1 MAFCLSEHAWT
12 ASDLDSSTKLVFIS
26 LCRRAK
32 INTLQCW
39 PSISTIAADCS
50 LSERTVRDCIK
61 KLADKS
67 KPYITYRKR
76 GMRSSVY
83 TITYLPPH
91 LAADRELAT
100 AEDQSVFSKAMGLFG
115 KTANAVKPHT
125 PANPPES
132 PANSAAQVRQILPT
146 EPVIEP
152 VKEIPI
158 PAPQPAPCPPPPP
171 PPPAKP
177 VATPSARP
185 VVVID
190 EVPENLLA
198 DWMLVRKSKGRKVL
212 TATELDDIRTQ
223 ATKAGMSLV
232 DVIRECVNSGWA
244 RFQAAWVPEK
254 VEQAIVQQISRT
266 PSVPAEVLEKM
277 AAQSKHEPRDK
288 VEPMSPEMREK
299 IREQV
304 AAMKAALATPK
315 DPLAWARE
323 IIANKRAG
331 QQVSR
336 LALEKAMG
344 ALKIW
349 TWQEHDG
356 VDGTLGA
363 VPCV

>member
-26 LCRRAK
+26 LCRRAN
-32 INTLQCW
+32 IDSLQCW
-39 PSISTIAADCS
+39 PSIGTIAADCS
-50 LSERTVRDCIK
+50 LSERTVGACIQ
-61 KLADKS
+61 KLVKS
-67 KPYITYRKR
+67 GHITYRQR

-83 TITYLPPH
+83 TIKYLPSD
-91 LAADRELAT
+91 LAADRVLVE
-100 AEDQSVFSKAMGLFG
+100 AEDQSVFSKAMGFFG
-115 KTANAVKPHT
+115 KVATAGKSPSAPV
-125 PANPPES
+125 PAES
-132 PANSAAQVRQILPT
+132 PAKFAAQVPQILHT

-158 PAPQPAPCPPPPP
+158 QLPHPAPCPPPPP
-171 PPPAKP
+171 PTPAKP

-190 EVPENLLA
+190 EIPENLLA

-212 TATELDDIRTQ
+212 TATELDDIR
-223 ATKAGMSLV
+223 AEAAKAGMSLV
-232 DVIRECVNSGWA
+232 DAVRECVKSGWA
-244 RFQAAWVPEK
+244 RFQAAWLPAK
-254 VEQAIVQQISRT
+254 VEQAIAQQNSRT
-266 PSVPAEVLEKM
+266 PPVPAEVLEKM

-356 VDGTLGA
+356 VDGALGA
-363 VPCV
+363 ALC